1 MIPGPPPFGRP
12 AQPATV
18 LVPVERNP
26 DGPVIHINVQ
36 TAEQMDPAL
45 VNSGMFQRVAFAQL
59 SLRERLAPA
68 SSSVPGMPGAV
79 PPPPPPPPPLQSASG
94 HRGFPP
100 QQFPT
105 ATPIGGLHG
114 GAYYPGPNAAAA
126 AAAAAPS
133 RYVPSAPVAIPAR
146 AMPATAAAAHAYAPS
161 EYPQASSPTLSD
173 DFRMNLPSTDNSDIE
188 IDEAMF
194 DGDCDWMGG
203 DDSIPDIDVP
213 CCTATYQWAADGCST
228 LGQRMDAGCFG
239 PGWGHASSSSST
251 KAPLVQPSHKKQK
264 SETKGF
270 FSSLNKAVGNRICGP
285 PQVDNTFP
293 PQQPPPQG
301 AQREFVTAKGSNF
314 GGRSSQFVKRA

>member
-36 TAEQMDPAL
+36 AAEQMDQSL

-68 SSSVPGMPGAV
+68 SSSVPGIPGAV
-79 PPPPPPPPPLQSASG
+79 PPPPPPPPSHLPSQ
-94 HRGFPP
+94 RGFPP

-105 ATPIGGLHG
+105 ATPIGGLQG
-114 GAYYPGPNAAAA
+114 GPYFPGPTAV
-126 AAAAAPS
+126 PS
-133 RYVPSAPVAIPAR
+133 RYTASAPVAIPSR
-146 AMPATAAAAHAYAPS
+146 ATPAAAAAHAYAPS

-194 DGDCDWMGG
+194 DGDNDWMGG

-239 PGWGHASSSSST
+239 PGWGHASSSSSIR
-251 KAPLVQPSHKKQK
+251 APLVQASNKKQK
-264 SETKGF
+264 SESKGF
-270 FSSLNKAVGNRICGP
+270 FASLNKAVGNRICGP

-293 PQQPPPQG
+293 PHQQPPQG
-301 AQREFVTAKGSNF
+301 AQHDFVTTKGSNF
-314 GGRSSQFVKRA
+314 GRSSQFGIVKRA